1 MVLPLVD
8 QHRPKCFLCSRFF
21 DDLEALRAHQESDH
35 KDFVEFHSGEHSP
48 APGDVAVF

>member
-8 QHRPKCFLCSRFF
+8 QHRPKCFLCSQPFE
-21 DDLEALRAHQESDH
+21 DIESLRAHQERDH
-35 KDFVEFHSGEHSP
+35 KEFVEFHAGDRSP